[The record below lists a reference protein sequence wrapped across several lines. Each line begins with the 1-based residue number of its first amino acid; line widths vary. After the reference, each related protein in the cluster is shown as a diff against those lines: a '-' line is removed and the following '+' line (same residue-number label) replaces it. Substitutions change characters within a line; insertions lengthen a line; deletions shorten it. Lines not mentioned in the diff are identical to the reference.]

1 MKKKD
6 IFLDFTSLLDVTLII
21 IFFFVIFSHLDS
33 EENKA
38 FVEEKVNELETSI
51 YEAEQRESDARDLL
65 QAVEEELEMVRNV
78 DKRQSLNLEAM
89 IEYVQGANIKI
100 ILDIEDDV
108 WNIRIIHNG
117 KLLDKIT
124 KEKPVGE
131 QLIQVF
137 QKAGYKKEDT
147 IFCDFTFDGSVPGTA
162 KAYNMIKKG
171 LDEVKEEYG
180 YMYFSETDL
189 SIGEH

>member
-147 IFCDFTFDGSVPGTA
+147 IFCDFTFDASVPGTA

>member
-21 IFFFVIFSHLDS
+21 IFFFVIFSHLDR

-51 YEAEQRESDARDLL
+51 YEAEQRESEARELL
-65 QAVEEELEMVRNV
+65 HTVEEELEMVRNV
-78 DKRQSLNLEAM
+78 DQRQELNLEAM

-100 ILDIEDDV
+100 ILDIEEDE
-108 WNIRIIHNG
+108 WNIRIIHSG
-117 KLLDKIT
+117 KLLDRIT
-124 KEKPVGE
+124 TEKPVGE
-131 QLIQVF
+131 QLLQVF